1 VKPYWKFQTK
11 KPINHAFK
19 ITTHENCVALSNH
32 FLSIIN
38 QKTNRYVKQKINQTK
53 EIHVRINSSSTSFFC
68 IIFPNQSGVS
78 TEKVKE
84 TETVTVITKMPRSG
98 KDLEFSQAQSDT
110 VKKII
115 TVNINA

>member
-1 VKPYWKFQTK
+1 M
-11 KPINHAFK
+11 
-19 ITTHENCVALSNH
+19 L
-32 FLSIIN
+32 
-38 QKTNRYVKQKINQTK
+38 
-53 EIHVRINSSSTSFFC
+53 
-68 IIFPNQSGVS
+68 FPNQSGVS

-115 TVNINA
+115 TVNINAKA